1 MINDIEIL
9 KTYREIGCEYVI
21 IPYVNPEHRSGGDK
35 FGELIESAKKIGAKA
50 NELGMKLA
58 YHNHDFEFEKI
69 NGEYALDVLYKEVPA
84 NLLQTELDTCWVNV
98 VTDKYGQH
106 HRRLFFLLFTSTN
119 LLCTLYRYYAGY
131 PWLSDSRRLRFYR

>member
-69 NGEYALDVLYKEVPA
+69 NGEYALDVPIEGLTSLECAEKS
-84 NLLQTELDTCWVNV
+84 LQYL
-98 VTDKYGQH
+98 KS
-106 HRRLFFLLFTSTN
+106 L
-119 LLCTLYRYYAGY
+119 
-131 PWLSDSRRLRFYR
+131 